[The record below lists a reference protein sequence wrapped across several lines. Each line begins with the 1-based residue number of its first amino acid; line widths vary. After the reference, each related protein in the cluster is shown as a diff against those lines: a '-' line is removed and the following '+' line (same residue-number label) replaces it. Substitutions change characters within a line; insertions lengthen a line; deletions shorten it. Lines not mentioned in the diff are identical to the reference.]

1 MTQSKNNNLLKCIE
15 KYASEDLTLYGL
27 EGWKNIILT
36 ALNKLKQISK
46 EYNVDINV
54 DDIKEKFASLRI
66 YVSLGNVSET
76 DKTLV
81 WEKVHQVTE
90 EAEEASEHVC
100 ERCGKSG
107 ELREG
112 QWLQTLCDDC
122 YLEENE
128 KYAITNIEA
137 YIRFQKNKQKR
148 ILEKIKSQFE
158 WWERNISNC
167 DDKEKEILTSE
178 FYFYIDILKFIHTNE
193 SRVLI
198 WKIRKFIKEM
208 IA

>member
-15 KYASEDLTLYGL
+15 EYTSEDLALYGL
-27 EGWKNIILT
+27 EGWKDIILM
-36 ALNKLKQISK
+36 ALNKLKQISE
-46 EYNVDINV
+46 EYNVGINV
-54 DDIKEKFASLRI
+54 DDIKEKYASLRI
-66 YVSLGNVSET
+66 YVSL
-76 DKTLV
+76 DKDFEGDKSLV
-81 WEKVHQVTE
+81 WEKVHQITE
-90 EAEEASEHVC
+90 EAEETSEHVC
-100 ERCGKSG
+100 ERCGKLG

-112 QWLQTLCDDC
+112 QWLVTLCDDC

-158 WWERNISNC
+158 WWERDISKFNN
-167 DDKEKEILTSE
+167 KEREILISE
-178 FYFYIDILKFIHTNE
+178 CYFYIDILKFIHTSE

-198 WKIRKFIKEM
+198 WKIRKFMKEM
-208 IA
+208 N